1 MSSYKVRSASGD
13 ILAYYSTDASQNI
26 SIERIK
32 QEIDNTPVINPKF
45 RFHIL
50 NEDETIRE
58 DIPEEDII
66 MGGTYNENY
75 QNGQRR
81 SISISLFNYTGK
93 YTPSINGL
101 WVGVKISFDMGLEI
115 NGVIIWFKK
124 GVYVISSISPSHEP
138 GTTNVSVE
146 LSDKFAVLEGATG
159 TFETSYTVPVG
170 NDIQEVIQDL
180 LNLQRGNGQ
189 VIDPKPIIYNS
200 KFKGA
205 KIQAEISKQAG
216 ETIGSIIIDIATQLN
231 AEVFYDVEGN
241 LTFVPINDVT
251 GDEDKPV
258 IYHFYDENGDIF
270 NNNLSFD
277 LSGAINRVIV
287 IGSTV
292 NSNVIIATSVNDN
305 VGSPLCY
312 QRIGYRTASPI
323 NDSNIT
329 TEILAQERA
338 DYELRQHLILKSS
351 ASNGVRYNPLLS
363 VNNLIGVTDSFY
375 GFNQERF
382 LLQSIS
388 CPIDYSGSMSITSA
402 NIQNFGFLTTRR

>member
-1 MSSYKVRSASGD
+1 MSNYKTKSTSGD
-13 ILAYYSTDASQNI
+13 ILAYYSTETSQNI

-32 QEIDNTPVINPKF
+32 QEIDNAPVINPKF

-66 MGGTYNENY
+66 TGGTYNENY

-81 SISISLFNYTGK
+81 SISISLFNHIGK

-101 WVGVKISFDMGLEI
+101 WVGAKVSFDMGLEV
-115 NGVIIWFKK
+115 NGITIWFKK

-159 TFETSYTVPVG
+159 TLETSYTVPVG

-189 VIDPKPIIYNS
+189 VIDPRPIIYNG
-200 KFKGA
+200 KFKDS

-216 ETIGSIIIDIATQLN
+216 DTIGSIIIDIATQLN

-292 NSNVIIATSVNDN
+292 NSNVITATSVNDN

-351 ASNGVRYNPLLS
+351 ASNAVRYNPLLS
-363 VNNLIGVTDSFY
+363 VNNLVSVTDSFY

-402 NIQNFGFLTTRR
+402 NIQNFGFLTARR

>member
-1 MSSYKVRSASGD
+1 M
-13 ILAYYSTDASQNI
+13 
-26 SIERIK
+26 
-32 QEIDNTPVINPKF
+32 INPKF

-81 SISISLFNYTGK
+81 SISISLFNHTGK

-124 GVYVISSISPSHEP
+124 GIYVISSISPSHEP
-138 GTTNVSVE
+138 GTTNVGVE

-170 NDIQEVIQDL
+170 NDVQEVIQDL

-200 KFKGA
+200 KFKGS

-216 ETIGSIIIDIATQLN
+216 DTIGSIIMDIATQLN

-292 NSNVIIATSVNDN
+292 NSNVITATSVNDN

-363 VNNLIGVTDSFY
+363 VNNLISVTDSFY